1 MRTHPIMGEASERFS
16 ELSRLA
22 REKTESALDSTY
34 SQILTQPK
42 TTLVMLVIL
51 SAWLGNIGTGFQDQ
65 IVDDVEVF
73 LPEGAESTD
82 LLLEV
87 REEWSTDVGFIYI
100 KTQNAECDYTLPLD
114 HPEQCDRPNDVL
126 DNITNVNV
134 LHEISWIE
142 GDDEKRSPGIKQNGL
157 DWDKNDHGESDGVLW
172 IISISQIIKE
182 INSSNGRFNH
192 AMCDHTGNRSTGN
205 LIDCEALSQLPGG
218 GGGLY
223 AIPDEQDTIDE
234 MVNQSNGSLDAL
246 AKDTNGD
253 GIWDTTAVLIGI
265 ISANQ
270 IEKTGKWDDYKE
282 FFAHVESV
290 IDEEN
295 RPDKYRINELNMT
308 QTGLSKILEDV
319 SDKIYLDLLG
329 MMPLSLFFTVL
340 IITLLHRSWKV
351 VIISGT
357 PIVMAL
363 AVTFGAAVLLEMT
376 LTPMIIATFPILI
389 GLGVDYALHMVNRI
403 EEVRRKRV
411 DAAVEE
417 NERRRRKGLVPLEV
431 PDLWDPDFYRS
442 CVMDMSKTTGVAVLI
457 SAVTTIIG
465 FSVLILPNI
474 VPIIPIRS
482 VGMTLVAGILATLV
496 FSMILVP
503 VLIWLLKFNK
513 RTKSPINWASV
524 SKLPVKHFAVFLLL
538 AGAITLA
545 GVTNL
550 DEMDKPISGSDQ
562 TPDNIPSM
570 QAMVEYSSTFS
581 GGQTSL
587 FIFDASEHVSD
598 QDMKIRSLE
607 VLDAMDALENRI
619 GEVAYTNTTSLITF
633 LEAVPVTISEPQSG
647 ITLYN
652 GNLWGLLHDECWESN
667 SLECAAW
674 VPLDA
679 LSNPPGNGREEL
691 RKDMVNVA
699 YDTLSKEV
707 QWMLTNVDGSKA
719 LVYVTQ
725 PYMNLDNASM
735 LRDDIDLMLEEP
747 MEEQGIRVSPLT
759 GGLPVSLDIN
769 EGIHDTQNYTTLLTL
784 LILTIVLCL
793 VFRSF
798 RLGIYTMVPV
808 AAIIVWQPLLMSS
821 GDVNVNIFTAMI
833 GTIVFGIG
841 VDDAIHVMHRIQE
854 EGETAVGM
862 SKAIEK
868 TGMTIFE
875 TTATT
880 VAGLGAGFF
889 VAFPGLVNF
898 FILMML
904 LIGFAF
910 LTSVFLLPA
919 CLTAD
924 HIIRRRIKGESSFI
938 DFGEGAVLTDEKMN
952 AVDAILE

>member
-1 MRTHPIMGEASERFS
+1 MGELSERFA
-16 ELSRLA
+16 EYSRLA
-22 REKTESALDSTY
+22 REKTESGLDTAY
-34 SQILTQPK
+34 SQILAQPK
-42 TTLVMLVIL
+42 TTLILLVIL
-51 SAWLGNIGTGFQDQ
+51 SAWLGNIGTNFQDQ

-82 LLLEV
+82 LLIEV

-100 KTQNAECDYTLPLD
+100 KTLNAEPDGPEFYPD
-114 HPEQCDRPNDVL
+114 H
-126 DNITNVNV
+126 NITNVDI

-142 GDDEKRSPGIKQNGL
+142 GDDERRSPGFKQNGL
-157 DWDKNDHGESDGVLW
+157 DWDKEDAGKKDGVLW

-182 INSSNGRFNH
+182 INSSDGRFNY
-192 AMCDHTGNRSTGN
+192 AMCDHTGERIATIEFCESLDNQIPGN
-205 LIDCEALSQLPGG
+205 N
-218 GGGLY
+218 GGLY
-223 AIPDEQDTIDE
+223 AIPDEQERIDE
-234 MVNQSNGSLDAL
+234 IVNQSNGSFDSLV
-246 AKDTNGD
+246 KDTNGD
-253 GIWDTTAVLIGI
+253 GVWDTTAVLVGM
-265 ISANQ
+265 ISSNQ
-270 IEKTGKWDDYKE
+270 ISETGIWDDYKE
-282 FFAHVESV
+282 YFEHIDSV

-295 RPDKYRINELNMT
+295 RPESVEWADGSEHYYRQTNMT

-319 SDKIYLDLLG
+319 SDKIYEDLLG

-357 PIVMAL
+357 PIIMAL
-363 AVTFGAAVLLEMT
+363 AVTFGASVLLKMT

-403 EEVRRKRV
+403 EEVRRKRI
-411 DAAVEE
+411 DEAVEE
-417 NERRRRKGLVPLEV
+417 NENRRRKGHVPNDI

-442 CVMDMSKTTGVAVLI
+442 CVMEMSRTTGVAVLI
-457 SAVTTIIG
+457 SAITTIIG

-474 VPIIPIRS
+474 VSIIPIRS
-482 VGMTLVAGILATLV
+482 VGMTLVAGIMATLV

-513 RTKSPINWASV
+513 RTKPKGWGVISR
-524 SKLPVKHFAVFLLL
+524 LPVKYFAVALLVG
-538 AGAITLA
+538 GAITLA
-545 GVTNL
+545 GVVNL
-550 DEMDKPISGSDQ
+550 DEMDKSITGSDQ

-570 QAMVEYSSTFS
+570 EAMVEYSNTFS

-587 FIFDASEHVSD
+587 FIFDASEHVND

-607 VLDAMDALENRI
+607 VLDAMDALEKQI
-619 GEVAYTNTTSLITF
+619 SEVAYTNTTSVVTF
-633 LEAVPVTISEPQSG
+633 LEAVPVVFPPTGP
-647 ITLYN
+647 TLYE
-652 GNLWGLLHDECWESN
+652 GTLWGLLHEECWESN
-667 SLECAAW
+667 SPDCAAW
-674 VPLDA
+674 ILLDA
-679 LSNPPGNGREEL
+679 TSTDGEGREHL

-707 QWMLTNVDGSKA
+707 QWMLTNYDGNKA

-735 LRDDIDLMLEEP
+735 LRDDIDVMLTDDMNEP
-747 MEEQGIRVSPLT
+747 GIRVSPLT

-769 EGIHDTQNYTTLLTL
+769 EGIHDTQDYTTLLTL
-784 LILTIVLCL
+784 LILTLVMCI

-808 AAIIVWQPLLMSS
+808 AIIIIWQPLLMSS

-854 EGETAVGM
+854 EGESAIGM
-862 SKAIEK
+862 SHAVEK
-868 TGMTIFE
+868 TGQTIFE

-904 LIGFAF
+904 LICFAF

-924 HIIRRRIKGESSFI
+924 NVVRNAIKGKGPYI
-938 DFGEGAVLTDEKMN
+938 DFGEGVVLTDENME

>member
-1 MRTHPIMGEASERFS
+1 MGEPTGRFAEYS
-16 ELSRLA
+16 HLVRK
-22 REKTESALDSTY
+22 KTEESLDSFY
-34 SQILTQPK
+34 SQVLAQPK
-42 TTLVMLVIL
+42 TALLILVLL
-51 SAWLGNIGTGFQDQ
+51 SSWLGYIGTDFQDQ
-65 IVDDVEVF
+65 IVDDVEIF

-87 REEWSTDVGFIYI
+87 RSEWSTDVGFIYI
-100 KTQNAECDYTLPLD
+100 KTPNAYD
-114 HPEQCDRPNDVL
+114 PNVYGD
-126 DNITNVNV
+126 DFNITNVDI

-142 GDDEKRSPGIKQNGL
+142 GDDEKRAPGVESNGL
-157 DWDKNDHGESDGVLW
+157 DWDKEDHGINDGVLW

-182 INSSNGRFNH
+182 INSSDGRFNY
-192 AMCDHTGNRSTGN
+192 AMCENPGERLTAQ
-205 LIDCEALSQLPGG
+205 LIDCDAIQQAPGG
-218 GGGLY
+218 NGGLY
-223 AIPDEQDTIDE
+223 AIPDEQERIDE
-234 MVNQSNGSLDAL
+234 IVNQSNGSLDAL
-246 AKDTNGD
+246 VRDTNGD
-253 GIWDTTAVLIGI
+253 GIWDTTAVLVGM

-270 IEKTGKWDDYKE
+270 INQTKHWDNYNQ
-282 FFAHVESV
+282 FFTHIDEV
-290 IDEEN
+290 ISEEN
-295 RPDKYRINELNMT
+295 RPGEYRITTMT

-319 SDKIYLDLLG
+319 SDAIYLDLLD
-329 MMPLSLFFTVL
+329 MMPISLFLTVV
-340 IITLLHRSWKV
+340 IISLLHRSWKV

-363 AVTFGAAVLLEMT
+363 AVTFGASVLLKMT

-403 EEVRRKRV
+403 EEVRRKRIDTAV
-411 DAAVEE
+411 DE
-417 NERRRRKGLVPLEV
+417 NERRRRKGQPLIEV
-431 PDLWDPDFYRS
+431 PDLWDPTFYRS
-442 CVMDMSKTTGVAVLI
+442 CVMEMSRTTGVAVLI
-457 SAVTTIIG
+457 SAATTVVG
-465 FSVLILPNI
+465 FSVLILPSI

-482 VGMTLVAGILATLV
+482 VGMTLVAGIMATLV

-513 RTKSPINWASV
+513 RTNPPMWGSI
-524 SKLPVKHFAVFLLL
+524 SKLPVRHFGVVLLI
-538 AGAITLA
+538 AGAITFA
-545 GVTNL
+545 GIVNI
-550 DEMDKPISGSDQ
+550 DEMNKPITGSDQ
-562 TPDNIPSM
+562 TPDNIDSM
-570 QAMVEYSSTFS
+570 EAMVEYSNTFS

-587 FIFDASEHVSD
+587 FIFDASKHVND
-598 QDMKIRSLE
+598 QDKKIRSLE
-607 VLDAMDALENRI
+607 VLDAMDALENKI
-619 GEVAYTNTTSLITF
+619 SEVPYTNTTSLITF
-633 LEAVPVTISEPQSG
+633 LEAIPVVIAEPTTG
-647 ITLYN
+647 LTLYD
-652 GNLWGLLHDECWESN
+652 GTLWGLLHDECWESN
-667 SLECAAW
+667 SLECATW
-674 VPLDA
+674 ILLDA
-679 LSNPPGNGREEL
+679 TSADGKGREHL

-707 QWMLTNVDGSKA
+707 QWMLTNEAGSKA

-735 LRDDIDLMLEEP
+735 LRDNIDAMLTEP
-747 MEEQGIRVSPLT
+747 MEEQGIRASPLT

-769 EGIHDTQNYTTLLTL
+769 EGIHDTQSYTTIITL
-784 LILTIVLCL
+784 LVLTILLCF
-793 VFRSF
+793 VFRSA
-798 RLGIYTMVPV
+798 RLGIYTMIPV
-808 AAIIVWQPLLMSS
+808 ATIIIWQPLLMSS

-854 EGETAVGM
+854 EGETAIGM
-862 SKAIEK
+862 SNALEK
-868 TGMTIFE
+868 TGQTIFE

-924 HIIRRRIKGESSFI
+924 QVIRNKIKGKPPFI
-938 DFGEGAVLTDEKMN
+938 DFGDGVVLTDESMT

>member
-1 MRTHPIMGEASERFS
+1 MGELRERFS
-16 ELSRLA
+16 EVSDTIRK
-22 REKTESALDSTY
+22 KTDSTLDSAYT
-34 SQILTQPK
+34 QILSQPK
-42 TTLVMLVIL
+42 VTLFMLVIV
-51 SAWLGNIGTGFQDQ
+51 SAWLGNIGTSFQDQ

-100 KTQNAECDYTLPLD
+100 KTPNAFDPEFFGNDY
-114 HPEQCDRPNDVL
+114 
-126 DNITNVNV
+126 NITNVDI

-142 GDDEKRSPGIKQNGL
+142 GDDEKRKTPGIEQNGL
-157 DWDKNDHGESDGVLW
+157 DWDREDHGNNDGVLW
-172 IISISQIIKE
+172 IISISQIVKE
-182 INSSNGRFNH
+182 INSSDGRFNA
-192 AMCDHTGNRSTGN
+192 AMCANPGERLTAQ
-205 LIDCEALSQLPGG
+205 LVDCDALQQVPGG
-218 GGGLY
+218 SGGLY
-223 AIPDEQDTIDE
+223 AIPNEQERIDE
-234 MVNQSNGSLDAL
+234 IVNQSNGSLGQL

-253 GIWDTTAVLIGI
+253 GVWDTTAVLVGMK
-265 ISANQ
+265 SSNQ
-270 IEKTGKWDDYKE
+270 IANTGLWNDYKE
-282 FFAHVESV
+282 FFAHIDAV
-290 IDEEN
+290 IAEEN
-295 RPDKYRINELNMT
+295 RPANYRSTTMT

-319 SDKIYLDLLG
+319 SDSIYLDLLD
-329 MMPLSLFFTVL
+329 MMPISLFLTVL

-351 VIISGT
+351 VVISGT

-363 AVTFGAAVLLEMT
+363 AVTFGASVLLKMT

-403 EEVRRKRV
+403 EEVRRKRI
-411 DAAVEE
+411 DSAVEE
-417 NERRRRKGLVPLEV
+417 NERRRRKGLVQTEV
-431 PDLWDPDFYRS
+431 PDMWDPDFYRS
-442 CVMDMSKTTGVAVLI
+442 CVMEMSRTTGIAVLI
-457 SAVTTIIG
+457 SAATTIIG
-465 FSVLILPNI
+465 FSVLIMPNI
-474 VPIIPIRS
+474 VSIIPIRS
-482 VGMTLVAGILATLV
+482 VGMTLVAGIMATLV

-503 VLIWLLKFNK
+503 VLIWLLRFNK
-513 RTKSPINWASV
+513 RTNPPMWGSISRV
-524 SKLPVKHFAVFLLL
+524 PVKNYIVILLI
-538 AGAITLA
+538 AGAITFA
-545 GVTNL
+545 GLSNL
-550 DEMDKPISGSDQ
+550 DQLDKPITGSDQ

-570 QAMVEYSSTFS
+570 EAMVEYSNTFS

-587 FIFDASEHVSD
+587 FIFDASKHLND
-598 QDMKIRSLE
+598 QEKKIRSLD
-607 VLDAMDALENRI
+607 VLDAMDALEERI
-619 GEVAYTNTTSLITF
+619 KQVPYTNTTSIITF
-633 LEAVPVTISEPQSG
+633 LEAVPVTLSEPTTG
-647 ITLYN
+647 VTLYD
-652 GNLWGLLHDECWESN
+652 GSLWGLLHEECWESN
-667 SLECAAW
+667 SPECAAW
-674 VPLDA
+674 ILLDA
-679 LSNPPGNGREEL
+679 TSPSDGKGREHL

-707 QWMLTNVDGSKA
+707 QWMLTNEGGSKA

-735 LRDDIDLMLEEP
+735 LRDDIDLMLGEP
-747 MEEQGIRVSPLT
+747 VNEPGIRVSPLT

-769 EGIHDTQNYTTLLTL
+769 KGIHDTQNYTTLLTL
-784 LILTIVLCL
+784 LILTIVMCF
-793 VFRSF
+793 VFRSI
-798 RLGIYTMVPV
+798 RIGIYTMIPV
-808 AAIIVWQPLLMSS
+808 ATIIIWQPLLMSS

-862 SKAIEK
+862 TQAVEK
-868 TGMTIFE
+868 TGQTIFE

-924 HIIRRRIKGESSFI
+924 HIVRRKIKGEAGFI
-938 DFGEGAVLTDEKMN
+938 DFGENAVLTDENMKP
-952 AVDAILE
+952 VDAIID

>member
-1 MRTHPIMGEASERFS
+1 MGKAKDTFAEYSQA
-16 ELSRLA
+16 A
-22 REKTESALDSTY
+22 KEKVESGLDSAY
-34 SQILTQPK
+34 AQILAQPK
-42 TTLVMLVIL
+42 TTFILLAIL
-51 SAWLGNIGTGFQDQ
+51 SLWLGNIGTNFQDQ

-87 REEWSTDVGFIYI
+87 REEWSTDVAFIYI
-100 KTQNAECDYTLPLD
+100 KTPNAEDPDIFGSDY
-114 HPEQCDRPNDVL
+114 
-126 DNITNVNV
+126 NVTSQSI

-142 GDDEKRSPGIKQNGL
+142 GDDEGRAPGLKQNGL
-157 DWDKNDHGESDGVLW
+157 DWDKEDHGKNDGVLW
-172 IISISQIIKE
+172 IISIAQVIKE
-182 INSSNGRFNH
+182 INSSNVRFNE
-192 AMCDHTGNRSTGN
+192 AMCRHVAENRTDGVFGNYCAPIGN
-205 LIDCEALSQLPGG
+205 NNGFGQ
-218 GGGLY
+218 GLY
-223 AIPDEQDTIDE
+223 AIPDEQERIDE
-234 MVNQSNGSLDAL
+234 IVNQSNGSLGAL

-253 GIWDTTAVLIGI
+253 GVWDTTAVLVGM

-270 IEKTGKWDDYKE
+270 INQTGIWNDYKE
-282 FFAHVESV
+282 FFTH
-290 IDEEN
+290 IDEVIAEDN
-295 RPDKYRINELNMT
+295 RPIQYRTNQLNMT

-319 SDKIYLDLLG
+319 SDAIYLDLLN
-329 MMPLSLFFTVL
+329 MMPISLFLTVL
-340 IITLLHRSWKV
+340 IITLLHKSWKV

-363 AVTFGAAVLLEMT
+363 AVTFGATVLFEMT

-403 EEVRRKRV
+403 EEVRRKRI

-417 NERRRRKGLVPLEV
+417 NERRRRKGLVQNEV
-431 PDLWDPDFYRS
+431 PDMWDPEFYRS
-442 CVMDMSKTTGVAVLI
+442 CVMEMSRTTGVAVLV

-474 VPIIPIRS
+474 VSIIPIRS
-482 VGMTLVAGILATLV
+482 VGMTLVAGIVATLI

-503 VLIWLLKFNK
+503 VLTWLLRFNK
-513 RTKSPINWASV
+513 RTNPPMWGAISRF
-524 SKLPVKHFAVFLLL
+524 PVKNFAVVILI
-538 AGAITLA
+538 AGAITFA
-545 GVTNL
+545 GLSNL
-550 DEMDKPISGSDQ
+550 DELDKPITGSDQ

-570 QAMVEYSSTFS
+570 EAMVEYSNTFS

-587 FIFDASEHVSD
+587 FIFDASKHINEDSLNE

-607 VLDAMDALENRI
+607 VLDAMDALERKI
-619 GEVAYTNTTSLITF
+619 ADVPYTNTTSLITF
-633 LEAVPVTISEPQSG
+633 LESVPVVFQEPTTG
-647 ITLYN
+647 VTLYD
-652 GNLWGLLHDECWESN
+652 GTLWGLLHEECWESD
-667 SLECAAW
+667 SAECAAW
-674 VPLDA
+674 MLLD
-679 LSNPPGNGREEL
+679 LTSPEDQEGRKHL
-691 RKDMVNVA
+691 RNDMVNVA

-707 QWMLTNVDGSKA
+707 QWMLTNVEGSKA

-725 PYMNLDNASM
+725 PYMNLDNASL
-735 LRDDIDLMLEEP
+735 LRDDIDVMLGEP

-769 EGIHDTQNYTTLLTL
+769 EGIHETQSYTTLLTL
-784 LILTIVLCL
+784 LILTIVLCI

-798 RLGIYTMVPV
+798 RIGILTMIPV
-808 AAIIVWQPLLMSS
+808 ATIIIWQPLLMSS

-854 EGETAVGM
+854 EGETAIGM
-862 SKAIEK
+862 SRAVES
-868 TGMTIFE
+868 TGQTIFE

-919 CLTAD
+919 CITME
-924 HIIRRRIKGESSFI
+924 HYFTKRIKGEANFI
-938 DFGEGAVLTDEKMN
+938 DFGKGVVLTDEKME
-952 AVDAILE
+952 AVDAVIIDVKPPNTA

>member
-1 MRTHPIMGEASERFS
+1 MRTHRNMGDASERFS

-22 REKTESALDSTY
+22 REKTESTIDSAY
-34 SQILTQPK
+34 SQILAQPK
-42 TTLVMLVIL
+42 TTLVMLIIL
-51 SAWLGNIGTGFQDQ
+51 SAWLGNVGTGFQDQ
-65 IVDDVEVF
+65 IVDDVEIF

-100 KTQNAECDYTLPLD
+100 KSPNADDPDFFGADY
-114 HPEQCDRPNDVL
+114 
-126 DNITNVNV
+126 NITNVEI

-142 GDDEKRSPGIKQNGL
+142 GDDEKRAPGFKQNGL

-182 INSSNGRFNH
+182 INSSDGRFNH
-192 AMCDHTGNRSTGN
+192 AMCDNTGNRLTAN

-223 AIPDEQDTIDE
+223 AIPDEQERIDE
-234 MVNQSNGSLDAL
+234 IVNQSNGSLGAL

-253 GIWDTTAVLIGI
+253 GVWDTTAVLVGM

-270 IEKTGKWDDYKE
+270 IEKTGEWEDYKE
-282 FFAHVESV
+282 FFTHIEDV

-295 RPDKYRINELNMT
+295 RPSQYRKTNMT

-319 SDKIYLDLLG
+319 SDKIYIDLLG

-351 VIISGT
+351 VVISGT

-417 NERRRRKGLVPLEV
+417 NERRRRKGLVPQEV
-431 PDLWDPDFYRS
+431 PDIWDPDFYRS
-442 CVMDMSKTTGVAVLI
+442 CVMDMSKTTGIAVLL
-457 SAVTTIIG
+457 SAATTVIG

-482 VGMTLVAGILATLV
+482 VGMTLVAGILATLI

-513 RTKSPINWASV
+513 RTNPPMWGQI

-587 FIFDASEHVSD
+587 FIFDASQHLND

-607 VLDAMDALENRI
+607 VLDAMDALENKI
-619 GEVAYTNTTSLITF
+619 EQVEFTNTTSLISF
-633 LEAVPVTISEPQSG
+633 LEAVPVTLAEPQTG

-667 SLECAAW
+667 SLDCAAW

-679 LSNPPGNGREEL
+679 LSNPPGTGREEL

-735 LRDDIDLMLEEP
+735 LRDDIDFMLDEP

-784 LILTIVLCL
+784 LILTLVMCL

-868 TGMTIFE
+868 TGQTIFE

-924 HIIRRRIKGESSFI
+924 QVIRRRIKKESSFI
-938 DFGEGAVLTDEKMN
+938 DFGEGAVLTDDNMN

>member
-1 MRTHPIMGEASERFS
+1 MRTHRNMGDASERFS

-22 REKTESALDSTY
+22 REKTESTIDSAY
-34 SQILTQPK
+34 SQILAQPK
-42 TTLVMLVIL
+42 TTLVMLIIL
-51 SAWLGNIGTGFQDQ
+51 SAWLGNVGTGFQDQ
-65 IVDDVEVF
+65 IVDDVEIF

-100 KTQNAECDYTLPLD
+100 KSPNADDPDFFGADY
-114 HPEQCDRPNDVL
+114 
-126 DNITNVNV
+126 NITNVEI

-142 GDDEKRSPGIKQNGL
+142 GDDEKRAPGFKQNGL

-182 INSSNGRFNH
+182 INSSDGRFNH
-192 AMCDHTGNRSTGN
+192 AMCDNTGNRLTAN

-223 AIPDEQDTIDE
+223 AIPDEQERIDE
-234 MVNQSNGSLDAL
+234 IVNQSNGSLGAL

-253 GIWDTTAVLIGI
+253 GVWDTTAVLVGM

-270 IEKTGKWDDYKE
+270 IEKTGEWEDYKE
-282 FFAHVESV
+282 FFTHIEDV

-295 RPDKYRINELNMT
+295 RPSQYRKTNMT

-319 SDKIYLDLLG
+319 SDKIYIDLLG

-351 VIISGT
+351 VVISGT

-417 NERRRRKGLVPLEV
+417 NERRRRKGLVPQEV
-431 PDLWDPDFYRS
+431 PDIWDPDFYRS
-442 CVMDMSKTTGVAVLI
+442 CVMDMSKTTGIAVLL
-457 SAVTTIIG
+457 SAATTVIG

-482 VGMTLVAGILATLV
+482 VGMTLVAGILATLI

-513 RTKSPINWASV
+513 RTNPPMWGQI

-587 FIFDASEHVSD
+587 FIFDASQHLND

-607 VLDAMDALENRI
+607 VLDAMDALENKI
-619 GEVAYTNTTSLITF
+619 EQVEFTNTTSLISF
-633 LEAVPVTISEPQSG
+633 LEAVPVTLAEPQTG

-667 SLECAAW
+667 SL
-674 VPLDA
+674 D
-679 LSNPPGNGREEL
+679 LSL
-691 RKDMVNVA
+691 
-699 YDTLSKEV
+699 
-707 QWMLTNVDGSKA
+707 
-719 LVYVTQ
+719 
-725 PYMNLDNASM
+725 
-735 LRDDIDLMLEEP
+735 
-747 MEEQGIRVSPLT
+747 
-759 GGLPVSLDIN
+759 
-769 EGIHDTQNYTTLLTL
+769 IH
-784 LILTIVLCL
+784 I
-793 VFRSF
+793 
-798 RLGIYTMVPV
+798 
-808 AAIIVWQPLLMSS
+808 
-821 GDVNVNIFTAMI
+821 
-833 GTIVFGIG
+833 
-841 VDDAIHVMHRIQE
+841 
-854 EGETAVGM
+854 
-862 SKAIEK
+862 
-868 TGMTIFE
+868 
-875 TTATT
+875 
-880 VAGLGAGFF
+880 
-889 VAFPGLVNF
+889 
-898 FILMML
+898 
-904 LIGFAF
+904 
-910 LTSVFLLPA
+910 
-919 CLTAD
+919 
-924 HIIRRRIKGESSFI
+924 
-938 DFGEGAVLTDEKMN
+938 
-952 AVDAILE
+952 

>member
-1 MRTHPIMGEASERFS
+1 MGESRERFS
-16 ELSRLA
+16 KYSRRA
-22 REKTESALDSTY
+22 REKTEQGLDSVYT
-34 SQILTQPK
+34 QILGQPK
-42 TTLVMLVIL
+42 MTVIMLVIL
-51 SAWLGNIGTGFQDQ
+51 SSWMGYIGTGFQDQ

-100 KTQNAECDYTLPLD
+100 KTPNAVE
-114 HPEQCDRPNDVL
+114 PEIYGNDF
-126 DNITNVNV
+126 NITNVDI

-142 GDDEKRSPGIKQNGL
+142 GDDEKRAPDLLNNGL
-157 DWDKNDHGESDGVLW
+157 DWDKEDHGKNDGVLW

-182 INSSNGRFNH
+182 INSSDGRFNY
-192 AMCDHTGNRSTGN
+192 AMCENPGERLTAQ
-205 LIDCEALSQLPGG
+205 LIDCDAIQQVPGG
-218 GGGLY
+218 EGGLY
-223 AIPDEQDTIDE
+223 AIPDEQQRVNEI
-234 MVNQSNGSLDAL
+234 VNQSNGSLDAL

-253 GIWDTTAVLIGI
+253 GIWDTTAVLVGM

-270 IEKTGKWDDYKE
+270 IDQTEHWDDYKQ
-282 FFAHVESV
+282 FFTHIEKV
-290 IDEEN
+290 ISEDN
-295 RPDKYRINELNMT
+295 RPQEYRMTNMT

-340 IITLLHRSWKV
+340 IITILHRSWKV

-363 AVTFGAAVLLEMT
+363 AVTFGSAVLLEMT

-403 EEVRRKRV
+403 EEVRRKRI
-411 DAAVEE
+411 DSAVEE
-417 NERRRRKGLVPLEV
+417 NDRRRRKGQSPIEV

-442 CVMDMSKTTGVAVLI
+442 CVMEMSRTTGVAVLI
-457 SAVTTIIG
+457 SAATTVIG

-474 VPIIPIRS
+474 VSIIPIRS

-513 RTKSPINWASV
+513 RTKSPINWASI

-545 GVTNL
+545 GVVNL

-587 FIFDASEHVSD
+587 FIFDASQHVND
-598 QDMKIRSLE
+598 QNKKIRSLE
-607 VLDAMDALENRI
+607 VLDAMDALENQI
-619 GEVAYTNTTSLITF
+619 SQVPYTNTTSLITF
-633 LEAVPVTISEPQSG
+633 LEAIPVVIAEPTTG
-647 ITLYN
+647 LTLYD

-667 SLECAAW
+667 NAECATW
-674 VPLDA
+674 ILLDA
-679 LSNPPGNGREEL
+679 TSADGNGREEL

-707 QWMLTNVDGSKA
+707 QWMLTNEVGSKA

-735 LRDDIDLMLEEP
+735 LRDDIDLMLDDQ

-769 EGIHDTQNYTTLLTL
+769 EGIHDTQSYTTLLTL

-938 DFGEGAVLTDEKMN
+938 DFGEGAVLTDENMN

>member
-1 MRTHPIMGEASERFS
+1 MGTAKERFAEVS
-16 ELSRLA
+16 QA
-22 REKTESALDSTY
+22 TKEKVESGLDSAY
-34 SQILTQPK
+34 SQILSQPK
-42 TTLVMLVIL
+42 TTFIL
-51 SAWLGNIGTGFQDQ
+51 LAIVSIWLGNIGTNFQDQ

-87 REEWSTDVGFIYI
+87 REEWSTDVAFIYI
-100 KTQNAECDYTLPLD
+100 KTPNAEDPDIYGSDY
-114 HPEQCDRPNDVL
+114 
-126 DNITNVNV
+126 NITSLSI

-142 GDDEKRSPGIKQNGL
+142 GDDEWRAPGLKQNGL
-157 DWDKNDHGESDGVLW
+157 DWDKEDHGKNDGVLW
-172 IISISQIIKE
+172 IISIAQVIKE
-182 INSSNGRFNH
+182 INSSNVRFNE
-192 AMCDHTGNRSTGN
+192 AMCRHVAENRTDGFFGNYCTPIGDN
-205 LIDCEALSQLPGG
+205 NGFGQ
-218 GGGLY
+218 GLY
-223 AIPDEQDTIDE
+223 AIPDQQQRIDE
-234 MVNQSNGSLDAL
+234 IVNQSNGSLGAL
-246 AKDTNGD
+246 AKDTNDD
-253 GIWDTTAVLIGI
+253 GIWDTTAVLVGM

-270 IEKTGKWDDYKE
+270 INETGIWSDYKE
-282 FFAHVESV
+282 FFSHIDSV
-290 IDEEN
+290 IDEDN
-295 RPDKYRINELNMT
+295 RPEKYSSNQLNMT

-319 SDKIYLDLLG
+319 SDAIYLDLLN
-329 MMPLSLFFTVL
+329 MMPISLFLTVL

-363 AVTFGAAVLLEMT
+363 AVTFGATVLLEMT

-403 EEVRRKRV
+403 EEVRRKRI
-411 DAAVEE
+411 DKAVEE
-417 NERRRRKGLVPLEV
+417 NERRRRKGLVPEEV
-431 PDLWDPDFYRS
+431 PDMWDIDFYRS
-442 CVMDMSKTTGVAVLI
+442 CVMEMSRTTGVAVLV

-474 VPIIPIRS
+474 VSIIPIRS
-482 VGMTLVAGILATLV
+482 VGMTLVAGIVATLV

-503 VLIWLLKFNK
+503 VLTWLLRFNK
-513 RTKSPINWASV
+513 RSNPPMWGKISRF
-524 SKLPVKHFAVFLLL
+524 PVKNFAVVILI
-538 AGAITLA
+538 AGAITFA
-545 GVTNL
+545 GLSNL
-550 DEMDKPISGSDQ
+550 DELDKPITGSDQ

-570 QAMVEYSSTFS
+570 EAMVEYSRTFS

-587 FIFDASEHVSD
+587 FIFDASKHVNEDSINE
-598 QDMKIRSLE
+598 QNMKIRSLE
-607 VLDAMDALENRI
+607 VLDAMDALERKI
-619 GEVAYTNTTSLITF
+619 ADVPYTNTTSLITF
-633 LEAVPVTISEPQSG
+633 LESVPVVLEEPTTG
-647 ITLYN
+647 LTLYD
-652 GNLWGLLHDECWESN
+652 GTLWGLLHEECWESN
-667 SLECAAW
+667 NLECAHW
-674 VPLDA
+674 IPLDA
-679 LSNPPGNGREEL
+679 TSSDGEGRKHL

-707 QWMLTNVDGSKA
+707 QWMLTNVEGSKA

-735 LRDDIDLMLEEP
+735 LRDDIDVMLGEP
-747 MEEQGIRVSPLT
+747 TEQGIRVSPLT

-769 EGIHDTQNYTTLLTL
+769 EGIHETQSYTTLLTL

-793 VFRSF
+793 VFRSV
-798 RLGIYTMVPV
+798 RIGVLTMIPV
-808 AAIIVWQPLLMSS
+808 ATIIIWQPLLMSS

-854 EGETAVGM
+854 EGETALGM
-862 SKAIEK
+862 SKAVES
-868 TGMTIFE
+868 TGQTIFE

-919 CLTAD
+919 CITVEQVVKQKM
-924 HIIRRRIKGESSFI
+924 KGGEGFI
-938 DFGEGAVLTDEKMN
+938 DFGEGVVLADDNMKPI
-952 AVDAILE
+952 DAIID